1 MKKLYFLCLTALIGL
16 TSFGQTTLYQESF
29 ETNTNGT
36 NYTTSVAEFTDGFGD
51 FFLRTD
57 GSDIST
63 SYEVNGVDGLFI
75 FAGQDLDGEGATLP
89 LSLST
94 ISIDVTGLS
103 DVDFAILLAE
113 DDDGTNQD
121 WDDTDYVHITYSL
134 DGGADQNLLW
144 IESEAAGS
152 NSIPRIDT
160 DFDGTGDGAEITSIF
175 AEFVENIV
183 LSGNT
188 SITFRIEM
196 NLNSGDED
204 LAFDNIRVVDG
215 FVASPSIAIT
225 SPSNGQEFAPGT
237 ASVDI
242 EWSTANLSGGE
253 SVDITVNGSTTTNV
267 TSPFPVPTADG
278 QSYDIT
284 IELVNGG
291 LIDSDMV
298 SFSVLASNTVATI
311 AELRAGTISQAYE
324 LTGEA
329 IISYIVTDSNRNQ
342 KYIQDATGGILIDDP
357 AGTLAAALNIGD
369 GITGLQGQLGEF
381 NGVLQFVPVAD
392 VAGSSSTGNTITPEV
407 VTVAQF
413 LAAGETYESELIQI
427 TNITFE
433 DTGLFADFMNYN
445 ITDATNG
452 TDVTIARVSF
462 GDEDLIGANIPTGT
476 SSVIGLGAE
485 FNGTYQVLPRYV
497 ADVAGATLSIEE
509 FSTNGFSVYPNPAST
524 GFVNITSANSDAI
537 SVIVYDI
544 LGKQV
549 INSALN
555 NNRLNVST
563 LNTGVYIL
571 KISQNNATVT
581 KKLVIK

>member
-57 GSDIST
+57 GSDIAT

-144 IESEAAGS
+144 IESEAAGT

-175 AEFVENIV
+175 TEFVENII

-215 FVASPSIAIT
+215 FVATPSIAIT

-267 TSPFPVPTADG
+267 TSPFAVTTADG

-291 LIDSDMV
+291 LIDSDMI

-311 AELRAGTISQAYE
+311 AELRAGTIGDVYE

-329 IISYIVTDSNRNQ
+329 FLTYQQSFRNQ
-342 KYIQDATGGILIDDP
+342 KYIEDATGAILIDDSP
-357 AGTLAAALNIGD
+357 GNITTVYNIGD
-369 GITGLQGQLGEF
+369 GITGIVGTLGEF
-381 NGVLQFVPVAD
+381 SGTMQFSPVQDSGA
-392 VAGSSSTGNTITPEV
+392 ASSSGSALAPQAVTLAMLTANPE
-407 VTVAQF
+407 Q
-413 LAAGETYESELIQI
+413 YESELVEV
-427 TNITFE
+427 TAVTMDNSVESTFL
-433 DTGLFADFMNYN
+433 TGTEYGLTQGGDSFNFRTSFFSADYIGFNVPTVA
-445 ITDATNG
+445 TDIVGIINERSGNTYFL
-452 TDVTIARVSF
+452 TARDLNDFSVQLLSV
-462 GDEDLIGANIPTGT
+462 EDL
-476 SSVIGLGAE
+476 SV
-485 FNGTYQVLPRYV
+485 N
-497 ADVAGATLSIEE
+497 S
-509 FSTNGFSVYPNPAST
+509 FSVYPNPTST
-524 GFVNITSANSDAI
+524 GFVNIVSTNNDATT
-537 SVIVYDI
+537 VAVYDI

-549 INSALN
+549 INETLN
-555 NNRLNVST
+555 NNRLNVSS
-563 LNTGVYIL
+563 LNVGIYIL
-571 KISQNNATVT
+571 KISQNNASVT